1 MHFKHWPA
9 RWNVSDTH
17 AHTHTLSLHLPAS
30 WGLLLMN
37 CEPICVLC
45 AWEHC
50 TCVPADRLLGNLGLQ
65 VTWLLLWVWRCSFL
79 SFLLLPVYI
88 FIYIFFIFSLTGE
101 VLQVLRSLQVQIW
114 KLWTPGFSLLDYLWI
129 YLRVPP
135 HFLSR
140 LQLWAFLTSKEL
152 LRPRR
157 RNLAPSLQK
166 SSMSARPRW
175 PSWSCGCTKPVWHSS
190 RKL

>member
-17 AHTHTLSLHLPAS
+17 AHTHTLSLHSPVS

-37 CEPICVLC
+37 WEPVCVLC

-50 TCVPADRLLGNLGLQ
+50 TCVPADRLLGNLGRQ

-79 SFLLLPVYI
+79 SSAC
-88 FIYIFFIFSLTGE
+88 IYIFSLTGE
-101 VLQVLRSLQVQIW
+101 MLQVLRSLQVQIW

-129 YLRVPP
+129 YLRVS

-140 LQLWAFLTSKEL
+140 QQLWALLTSKEI
-152 LRPRR
+152 LRPRW

-175 PSWSCGCTKPVWHSS
+175 PSWSCGCTKPTWHLS